1 MIAALLCASLAIQA
15 KTVATFR
22 DQVYAEG
29 GGKSQSL
36 DLYIPSGGAPKKALI
51 VWVHGGGWR
60 QGSKEGGPI
69 QPLIRAGFAVASINY
84 RLSQEALFPAQIE
97 DCKAAVRWL
106 RANAD
111 RFGLDKGRFGAWGG
125 SAGGHLVALLGT
137 SGGVKE
143 LEGDKLGN
151 SGESSRVQAVCDFY
165 GPIDFEAMS
174 LGSMAEGGKDAVAL
188 LLGGPVA
195 TKRDLAAM
203 ANPIKYIT
211 RDDPPFFICHGDKDG
226 LVPDSQSKL
235 LHAALQKA
243 GVSSDLL
250 IVPGGSHGN
259 LGPTT
264 TAKVV
269 AFFKAKL

>member
-1 MIAALLCASLAIQA
+1 MITALICTALFAQA
-15 KTVATFR
+15 KTVTIR

-36 DLYIPSGGAPKKALI
+36 DLYVPTDGPAKKPLVI
-51 VWVHGGGWR
+51 WVHGGGWR
-60 QGSKEGGPI
+60 QGSKEGGPTL
-69 QPLIRAGFAVASINY
+69 PLLRAGFAVASINY

-111 RFGLDKGRFGAWGG
+111 KYGLDKTKFGAWGG

-143 LEGDKLGN
+143 LEGKLGN
-151 SGESSRVQAVCDFY
+151 AGESSRVQAVCDFY
-165 GPIDFEAMS
+165 GPIDFESTS
-174 LGSMAEGGKDAVAL
+174 LGSASGKDAIAF
-188 LLGGPVA
+188 LLGGPVE

-203 ANPIKYIT
+203 ANPIKYID
-211 RDDPPFFICHGDKDG
+211 RADPPFLICHGDKDVV
-226 LVPDSQSKL
+226 VPDIQSKML
-235 LHAALQKA
+235 NEALQKA
-243 GVSSDLL
+243 GVSSELV

-259 LGPTT
+259 LGSGATT
-264 TAKVV
+264 KAV
-269 AFFKAKL
+269 AFFKKTLS